1 MQSWNWD
8 FSASQDAAK
17 SGIPG
22 EEPPI
27 VTGILA
33 SILSITVGVE
43 GSAGVGAGISDPA
56 QAGLLKVK
64 ST

>member
-8 FSASQDAAK
+8 SSASQDAAA

-22 EEPPI
+22 VEPPN
-27 VTGILA
+27 VTGVLA
-33 SILSITVGVE
+33 SILPMTVGV
-43 GSAGVGAGISDPA
+43 GAGAGISDPA